1 MELHENL
8 SINGNLQSLHRSQ
21 ILHFSHTFVLLFVFQ
36 TEHGSAQILKALL
49 FYAIYG
55 LIGAGSITNLMRIPS
70 LAIFSAS
77 CFMFLKICIV
87 YRAFSEAKEPE
98 SFSSG
103 SP

>member
-8 SINGNLQSLHRSQ
+8 SINGNPQSLHKPQ
-21 ILHFSHTFVLLFVFQ
+21 ILHFSQSSVLLFVFQ
-36 TEHGSAQILKALL
+36 TEHGSAQIPKALL

-77 CFMFLKICIV
+77 CFMFLKICV
-87 YRAFSEAKEPE
+87 V
-98 SFSSG
+98 
-103 SP
+103 